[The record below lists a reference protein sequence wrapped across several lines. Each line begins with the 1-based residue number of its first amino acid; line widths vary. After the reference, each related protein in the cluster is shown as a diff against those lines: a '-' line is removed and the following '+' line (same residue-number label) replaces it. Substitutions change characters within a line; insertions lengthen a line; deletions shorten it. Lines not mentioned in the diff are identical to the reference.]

1 MYPVPVPVPISSTR
15 TPSVTSSASSM
26 RIMRSGLVELDT
38 AACVP
43 RSAKSA
49 TCVTNVVGEYTNS
62 NQRRTLSGSS
72 GSCRVQCRE
81 YPC

>member
-1 MYPVPVPVPISSTR
+1 
-15 TPSVTSSASSM
+15 M

-49 TCVTNVVGEYTNS
+49 TWVTNVVREYTNF
-62 NQRRTLSGSS
+62 NQRPTLSGSS
-72 GSCRVQCRE
+72 GWCRVQRRE
-81 YPC
+81 QPC